1 MSIALLSLFRLF
13 TTQTVDT
20 RITRVK
26 DPEFLSQEP
35 TPARELIRNTSNPI
49 VLTAR
54 APIKKPLRVS
64 RIVDHSSEKASS
76 GRMVIS
82 GTMRDVCAELDR
94 LAMLENKTTY

>member
-13 TTQTVDT
+13 TTHAVDT

-26 DPEFLSQEP
+26 DPEFLSHEP
-35 TPARELIRNTSNPI
+35 TQASELIRNTSNPI
-49 VLTAR
+49 VLNAK
-54 APIKKPLRVS
+54 APAQKTLRVS
-64 RIVDHSSEKASS
+64 RIMDHPGEKSSS

-94 LAMLENKTTY
+94 LAMLENKTTC